1 MMMLDFFCL
10 ANVMRTKP
18 LTPEGKKNMT
28 MVVWQWEVS
37 VTSYGI
43 WYLGLGFNCIYIFT
57 IIYIFMF
64 NIHMHSVYINLYSIY
79 MVVLICYI
87 NKLNE

>member
-43 WYLGLGFNCIYIFT
+43 WYLGLGFNCIYIYLQY
-57 IIYIFMF
+57 IYIYSCLIF
-64 NIHMHSVYINLYSIY
+64 ICIVYI
-79 MVVLICYI
+79 
-87 NKLNE
+87 